1 MEKNKES
8 VDDLFKLISKGRIN
22 SSYPPEYQNYS
33 DNLFEDMIKNVS
45 NYMVLVFNVNGIY
58 NWYDVLNENQIRI
71 KDKQGNKFEGIY
83 LHISSNDNIEKEIL
97 NFYRKMANLPLYTTI
112 LLCNK
117 YTTEEEIKAFL
128 YRSILCEKEI
138 LFMIVNSNHLEPKKR
153 NMLLNII
160 KYLIDKLISEKQ
172 TMKSTLIISSTDS
185 NSGVG
190 KSRYIRNVKGAY
202 ESNLIYFPLGGNL
215 DRKNIYNRLN
225 DAIKK
230 INANNFTEI
239 FLHIDLNQTNDH
251 EVLKEFLFEIII
263 FKKYS
268 MSSKNSDKIIF
279 ISDKYNI
286 YIELPY
292 ESMKNINSK
301 NSNNYF
307 KKYSI
312 FSIFNENNIKNISI
326 NNLEDY
332 YEEMSES
339 EKKNLIMNPEFEF
352 IKTLSDSKL
361 QLVSNTLDYY
371 TRQKINN
378 EILEPNST
386 DALIN
391 IYQEQIYQIFTK
403 KIFSSIYYMINS

>member
-1 MEKNKES
+1 LVYNYIRYKENKES

-33 DNLFEDMIKNVS
+33 GNLFEDMIKNVS

-185 NSGVG
+185 NSEILRSLKNYNPLDFPIKSIEYNDQDFNNLDNIFMYKINLVQSDFSGVG

-286 YIELPY
+286 YIELP
-292 ESMKNINSK
+292 
-301 NSNNYF
+301 
-307 KKYSI
+307 
-312 FSIFNENNIKNISI
+312 
-326 NNLEDY
+326 
-332 YEEMSES
+332 
-339 EKKNLIMNPEFEF
+339 
-352 IKTLSDSKL
+352 
-361 QLVSNTLDYY
+361 QLH
-371 TRQKINN
+371 
-378 EILEPNST
+378 
-386 DALIN
+386 
-391 IYQEQIYQIFTK
+391 
-403 KIFSSIYYMINS
+403 